1 MSFRKFCLP
10 SLIFFAASAL
20 VCSAQTKALANTDVS
35 LDGFYQTTSTASGNG
50 ISVKA
55 THSAGGAAFLR
66 HSYHWWLGFEGG
78 YAVSRY
84 TNYYTGQ
91 VFGVQTNMHEASGSY
106 LIQGPHAL
114 GIQPFATVG
123 GSAIFFSPSLNGG
136 QNAAWQV
143 RPGINF
149 GVGANIPLLTSH
161 LGLRVQY
168 RGVYYK
174 TPDFGQA
181 RYSTG
186 AFRETSEPMAGLY
199 LRF

>member
-114 GIQPFATVG
+114 GIQPFATAG
-123 GSAIFFSPSLNGG
+123 GERDFLLALAERRPERRVAGAPRHQLRRGRERSPAHQPLRPPRAVPRRLL
-136 QNAAWQV
+136 QDARL
-143 RPGINF
+143 RPG
-149 GVGANIPLLTSH
+149 PLLH
-161 LGLRVQY
+161 RRLPRNL
-168 RGVYYK
+168 
-174 TPDFGQA
+174 
-181 RYSTG
+181 
-186 AFRETSEPMAGLY
+186 
-199 LRF
+199 